1 MQEFD
6 ELSRVGLGGDR
17 VGGQQQ
23 MLQPLGGIGRVVAL
37 GANLI
42 WLEVLGS
49 SEVQNL

>member
-42 WLEVLGS
+42 WLGVLGS